1 MIGSCY
7 MLRYGSL
14 WFFVFPCV
22 QDTYAT
28 GSQSGGASNVDQVAA
43 ALAQMV
49 LATWARI
56 GQTFADVKL
65 WKANG
70 GVHMST

>member
-1 MIGSCY
+1 MV
-7 MLRYGSL
+7 LRIPLCPGHL
-14 WFFVFPCV
+14 RNRV
-22 QDTYAT
+22 TN
-28 GSQSGGASNVDQVAA
+28 SGGASNVDQVAA